1 MQIHKLQF
9 STVSVVRSAAFAL
22 LLALA
27 SAAFGQ
33 SFDTSGNGTLK
44 GAYFV
49 RELLLTGQNGSS
61 VAAISVVGTMTF
73 DGNGNYATVSNKGK
87 GEGWVAYKPANA
99 EGYIHLSAIQMGTKA
114 RVLIDG
120 AEVFSFSNSIRN
132 HPLRPRRI
140 HEIIK
145 ANIILQL

>member
-33 SFDTSGNGTLK
+33 TFDTSGNGTLK
-44 GAYFV
+44 GAYFA

-73 DGNGNYATVSNKGK
+73 DGNGNYTFSGK
-87 GEGWVAYKPANA
+87 QSKQGGAMNADLSLNGTYKAAGNGFVMIQSLADPTDSENG
-99 EGYIHLSAIQMGTKA
+99 GYS
-114 RVLIDG
+114 
-120 AEVFSFSNSIRN
+120 
-132 HPLRPRRI
+132 RPTGPNRS
-140 HEIIK
+140 
-145 ANIILQL
+145 Q